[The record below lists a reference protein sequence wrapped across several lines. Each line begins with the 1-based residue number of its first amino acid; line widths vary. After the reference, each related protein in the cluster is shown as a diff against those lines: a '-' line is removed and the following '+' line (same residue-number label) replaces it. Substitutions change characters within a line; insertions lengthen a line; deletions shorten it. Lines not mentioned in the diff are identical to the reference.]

1 MAAHHGCL
9 GPRSEVCAPGDA
21 LMGLLDLLRRRLR
34 MEIAWLGRLDGGLL
48 ILQGLSGNA
57 QPFGL
62 ALGCTIRRDAGVFGR
77 VLAGDLPELIPD
89 TRRNPRTADII
100 SVQDLGIGAYAATPI
115 LDTDGNL
122 YGLVGC
128 LHRHP
133 QPSLGDRDIRFLRLL
148 ARFLTGYVSDLHR
161 MWEIRSRVWHRVHTL
176 IDSDGLR
183 IHYQPVIDLV
193 AGRTV
198 GVEALTRLP
207 DPRLSTAALFRDAA
221 AAGLGPE
228 LETAVIQRALPAL
241 HALPDDV
248 RLAVN
253 AAPST
258 VTGGLVELL
267 LDVGDPSR
275 LVVEITEA
283 EQAYDNPDLVAA
295 VRLLRRHGVLIA
307 IDDLGACYSGLEMLL
322 ILRPDVVKV
331 DRVLIKNMSGDPVRR
346 AIVAGIT
353 TIARETGCRVVAEG
367 IETRADLTAA
377 REAGIRCGQ
386 GYLLGRP
393 TPDPRAACRS
403 PFAFSAL
410 TRR

>member
-1 MAAHHGCL
+1 MPAHHGCL

-48 ILQGLSGNA
+48 ILQGLCGNA

-77 VLAGDLPELIPD
+77 VLTGDLPELIPN
-89 TRRNPRTADII
+89 TRRDPRTADII

-228 LETAVIQRALPAL
+228 LEIAAIQRALPVL
-241 HALPDDV
+241 PALPDDV

-258 VTGGLVELL
+258 VTGGLVDLL
-267 LDVGDPSR
+267 LDTGDPSR

-283 EQAYDNPDLVAA
+283 EQAYDNPDLVEA
-295 VRLLRRHGVLIA
+295 VRLLRRHGALIA

-322 ILRPDVVKV
+322 SLRPDVVKI

-367 IETRADLTAA
+367 IETQADLTAA
-377 REAGIRCGQ
+377 QEAGIHCGQ

-393 TPDPRAACRS
+393 TPDLRAACRS